1 MRPSTHVVLV
11 MLALMTGAVNAA
23 AQAPPPPAG
32 APGAAPPP
40 AAPPA
45 APAPPAPPAAAPAP
59 APAAPP
65 APAPPEAA
73 PAAPAAAPPAGA
85 APAAPAGPANWYD
98 KFSAD
103 AFVDVY
109 GNVDWNMPKPQ
120 YGIPLRA
127 YDQAQGFAVN
137 WIGLNG
143 SYTADPIGGTISLRF
158 GPAAALYNVA
168 AVPPAGVAGG
178 VPGSADNSFGMQNVR
193 QAYATVKPADK
204 VTLDAGKFDQPF
216 GSEVPDSQ
224 LNMEYTRSMLFNLNQ
239 PVFFTGLRL
248 DYAPADAFDAKLIL
262 ANGWNNTIDNNRSK
276 TIAAQVMLK
285 PADQLVLYVG
295 YAGGPEQTDAVAIP
309 ATGTTPAGTA
319 DVADANS
326 HWRHLV
332 DFVADINP
340 TKELRFLINGD
351 YDTEDYGPAGTAS
364 WYGANLAIRYII
376 ADPFQATLR
385 GEFFSDKH
393 GTIVPSAS
401 GGTNSTTIESGTL
414 TLSYVI
420 ASHYMLMLDNRI
432 DAADTAIFAK
442 GPTETPS
449 KTQFTTTLGV
459 IASTK

>member
-1 MRPSTHVVLV
+1 
-11 MLALMTGAVNAA
+11 
-23 AQAPPPPAG
+23 
-32 APGAAPPP
+32 
-40 AAPPA
+40 
-45 APAPPAPPAAAPAP
+45 
-59 APAAPP
+59 
-65 APAPPEAA
+65 
-73 PAAPAAAPPAGA
+73 
-85 APAAPAGPANWYD
+85 
-98 KFSAD
+98 
-103 AFVDVY
+103 
-109 GNVDWNMPKPQ
+109 MPKPQ
-120 YGIPLRA
+120 YGVPLRA

-143 SYTADPIGGTISLRF
+143 AYTADPIGGTISLRF

-168 AVPPAGVAGG
+168 AVTG
-178 VPGSADNSFGMQNVR
+178 GSADNSFGMQNVR

-204 VTLDAGKFDQPF
+204 LTLDAGKFDQPF

-248 DYAPADAFDAKLIL
+248 DYAPVDAFDAKLIL

-276 TIAAQVMLK
+276 TIAAQVMVK
-285 PADQLVLYVG
+285 PADQFILYLG
-295 YAGGPEQTDAVAIP
+295 YAGGPEQTDFVAGVTPP
-309 ATGTTPAGTA
+309 AGSTAPGTPAS
-319 DVADANS
+319 DVPDANS

-332 DFVADINP
+332 DLVADINP
-340 TKELRFLINGD
+340 TKELRFLLNGD
-351 YDTEDYGPAGTAS
+351 YDTEDFGPAGTAT

-385 GEFFSDKH
+385 GEIFYDKH
-393 GTIVPSAS
+393 GNIVSS

-420 ASHYMLMLDNRI
+420 ASHFMLMLDNRI
-432 DAADTAIFAK
+432 DAADTAIFPKNTTDTA
-442 GPTETPS
+442 